1 MNVPMRIRVL
11 GSAAGGGLPQW
22 NCGCERCVRAR
33 AGDPAVPPRT
43 QPSIAVSADGVR
55 WSIVNASPDVRDQLA
70 RFPALHP
77 RPGTRDIP
85 LDTILLTNADVD
97 HVLGLLVLR
106 ESLPYRIVSTPFVRN
121 ALLDHNALLHLLE
134 PAWGIAKLD
143 QPVTLDRDGHL
154 EARFFPV
161 PGKVPTWLSKLASN
175 EPETTV
181 GVRITDLR
189 SGRRLVYAP
198 GIAKLDA
205 GTLAEFEAASCS
217 FVDGTF
223 FRNDELSATAARRA
237 RRDGDGPRAD
247 RRPRRLAAGARG
259 TARSRR
265 LHPHQQHQPDPRRE
279 FARSVAG
286 AAHPHRDRDGRDG
299 TRAVSEAARPLWRRS
314 RVDRPAHRLRWRRSI
329 PSDSSAA
336 TPSAAAA
343 GSGTE
348 NSTAPM
354 SHALP
359 GPRLRRTPR

>member
-1 MNVPMRIRVL
+1 MRIRVL

-85 LDTILLTNADVD
+85 LDTILVTNADVD

-106 ESLPYRIVSTPFVRN
+106 ESLPYRIVSTPFVRD
-121 ALLDHNALLHLLE
+121 ALQGHNALLHLLE

-143 QPVTLDRDGHL
+143 QPVMLDRDGHL

-161 PGKVPTWLSKLASN
+161 PGKVPTWLAKLASN
-175 EPETTV
+175 QPETTV

-198 GIAKLDA
+198 GVAKLDA

-223 FRNDELSATAARRA
+223 FRNDELSAMRPGAPDATAMGHVPISGPGGSFPILAELRGRVVYIHINNTNPILDANSPEASLVLRA
-237 RRDGDGPRAD
+237 GIEIAMDGM
-247 RRPRRLAAGARG
+247 
-259 TARSRR
+259 
-265 LHPHQQHQPDPRRE
+265 E
-279 FARSVAG
+279 V
-286 AAHPHRDRDGRDG
+286 
-299 TRAVSEAARPLWRRS
+299 E
-314 RVDRPAHRLRWRRSI
+314 I
-329 PSDSSAA
+329 
-336 TPSAAAA
+336 
-343 GSGTE
+343 
-348 NSTAPM
+348 
-354 SHALP
+354 
-359 GPRLRRTPR
+359 

>member
-1 MNVPMRIRVL
+1 MSLRVRVL

-33 AGDPAVPPRT
+33 AGDPQVPPRT

-70 RFPALHP
+70 RFPGLHP

-85 LDTILLTNADVD
+85 LDTIVVTNADVD

-106 ESLPYRIVSTPFVRN
+106 ESLPYRIVSTPFVRDS
-121 ALLDHNALLHLLE
+121 LQGHNALLRLLE

-143 QPVTLDRDGHL
+143 QAVMLDRDGHL

-175 EPETTV
+175 QPETTV

-205 GTLAEFEAASCS
+205 GTLAELEAASCA

-223 FRNDELSATAARRA
+223 FRNDELSSVRPGAPDATAM
-237 RRDGDGPRAD
+237 GHVPISGPGGS
-247 RRPRRLAAGARG
+247 LAALAELRG
-259 TARSRR
+259 RVVYIHMNNTNPVLDAASPEASLVQR
-265 LHPHQQHQPDPRRE
+265 
-279 FARSVAG
+279 AG
-286 AAHPHRDRDGRDG
+286 IEIAMDGM
-299 TRAVSEAARPLWRRS
+299 ELE
-314 RVDRPAHRLRWRRSI
+314 L
-329 PSDSSAA
+329 
-336 TPSAAAA
+336 
-343 GSGTE
+343 
-348 NSTAPM
+348 
-354 SHALP
+354 
-359 GPRLRRTPR
+359 

>member
-1 MNVPMRIRVL
+1 MSLRVRVL

-33 AGDPAVPPRT
+33 AGDPLVPPRT

-70 RFPALHP
+70 RFPGLHP

-85 LDTILLTNADVD
+85 LDTIVVTNADVD

-106 ESLPYRIVSTPFVRN
+106 ESLPYRIVSTPFVRD
-121 ALLDHNALLHLLE
+121 ALLDHNALLRLLE

-143 QPVTLDRDGHL
+143 QAVMLDRDGHL

-175 EPETTV
+175 QPETTV

-205 GTLAEFEAASCS
+205 GTLAEFEAASCV

-223 FRNDELSATAARRA
+223 FRGDELSSVRPGAPDAAAMGHVPISGPGGSLPLLAELRA
-237 RRDGDGPRAD
+237 AKPSG
-247 RRPRRLAAGARG
+247 
-259 TARSRR
+259 S
-265 LHPHQQHQPDPRRE
+265 
-279 FARSVAG
+279 S
-286 AAHPHRDRDGRDG
+286 
-299 TRAVSEAARPLWRRS
+299 S
-314 RVDRPAHRLRWRRSI
+314 RVVYIHINNTNPIL
-329 PSDSSAA
+329 DSASPEA
-336 TPSAAAA
+336 SLVQRA
-343 GSGTE
+343 GIE
-348 NSTAPM
+348 I
-354 SHALP
+354 ALD
-359 GPRLRRTPR
+359 GMELEL

>member
-1 MNVPMRIRVL
+1 MRIRVL

-85 LDTILLTNADVD
+85 LDTIVVTNADVD

-106 ESLPYRIVSTPFVRN
+106 ESLPYRIVSTPFVRD

-143 QPVTLDRDGHL
+143 QPVMLDRDGHL

-175 EPETTV
+175 QPEATV

-189 SGRRLVYAP
+189 SGRRLAYAP
-198 GIAKLDA
+198 GVAKLDG

-223 FRNDELSATAARRA
+223 FRNDELSALRPGAPDATAMGHVPIA
-237 RRDGDGPRAD
+237 GPGGSF
-247 RRPRRLAAGARG
+247 PILTELRG
-259 TARSRR
+259 
-265 LHPHQQHQPDPRRE
+265 
-279 FARSVAG
+279 
-286 AAHPHRDRDGRDG
+286 
-299 TRAVSEAARPLWRRS
+299 
-314 RVDRPAHRLRWRRSI
+314 RVVYIHINNTNPILD
-329 PSDSSAA
+329 
-336 TPSAAAA
+336 A
-343 GSGTE
+343 GSPETSLVQRAGIE
-348 NSTAPM
+348 IAM
-354 SHALP
+354 DGMELEV
-359 GPRLRRTPR
+359 

>member
-1 MNVPMRIRVL
+1 MRIRVL

-33 AGDPAVPPRT
+33 AGDPAVPART

-85 LDTILLTNADVD
+85 LDTILVTNADVD

-106 ESLPYRIVSTPFVRN
+106 ESLPYRIVSTPFVRD
-121 ALLDHNALLHLLE
+121 ALLDHNALLHLIE
-134 PAWGIAKLD
+134 PAWGVAKLD
-143 QPVTLDRDGHL
+143 QPVMLDRDGQL

-175 EPETTV
+175 QPEATV

-223 FRNDELSATAARRA
+223 FRNDELSAMRPGAPDATAMGHVPIAGPGGSLPALAELRGRVVYIHINNTNPILDANSPEASLVQRA
-237 RRDGDGPRAD
+237 RIEIAMDGMELD
-247 RRPRRLAAGARG
+247 
-259 TARSRR
+259 
-265 LHPHQQHQPDPRRE
+265 
-279 FARSVAG
+279 V
-286 AAHPHRDRDGRDG
+286 
-299 TRAVSEAARPLWRRS
+299 
-314 RVDRPAHRLRWRRSI
+314 
-329 PSDSSAA
+329 
-336 TPSAAAA
+336 
-343 GSGTE
+343 
-348 NSTAPM
+348 
-354 SHALP
+354 
-359 GPRLRRTPR
+359 

>member
-1 MNVPMRIRVL
+1 MRIRVL

-85 LDTILLTNADVD
+85 LDTILVTNADVD

-106 ESLPYRIVSTPFVRN
+106 ESLPYRIVSTPFVRD
-121 ALLDHNALLHLLE
+121 ALQGHNALFHLLE

-143 QPVTLDRDGHL
+143 QPVMLDRDGHL

-161 PGKVPTWLSKLASN
+161 PGKVPTWLAKLASN
-175 EPETTV
+175 HAETTV

-198 GIAKLDA
+198 GVAKLDA
-205 GTLAEFEAASCS
+205 GTLAELEAAACI

-223 FRNDELSATAARRA
+223 FTADELSRTRPGAPDAVAMGHAPVSGVGGTLAT
-237 RRDGDGPRAD
+237 
-247 RRPRRLAAGARG
+247 LAELRCRKLYIHLTNTNPLLDAGSKER
-259 TARSRR
+259 
-265 LHPHQQHQPDPRRE
+265 Q
-279 FARSVAG
+279 
-286 AAHPHRDRDGRDG
+286 
-299 TRAVSEAARPLWRRS
+299 AVSW
-314 RVDRPAHRLRWRRSI
+314 
-329 PSDSSAA
+329 
-336 TPSAAAA
+336 A
-343 GSGTE
+343 GVEVAMDGME
-348 NSTAPM
+348 
-354 SHALP
+354 LE
-359 GPRLRRTPR
+359 L